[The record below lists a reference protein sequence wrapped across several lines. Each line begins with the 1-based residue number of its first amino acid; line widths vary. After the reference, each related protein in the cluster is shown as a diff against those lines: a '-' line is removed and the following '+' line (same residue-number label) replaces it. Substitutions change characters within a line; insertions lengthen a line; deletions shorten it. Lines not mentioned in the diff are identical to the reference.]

1 MLRKKQ
7 QQQNQ
12 MHVAC
17 VGVGDCTCNAQGLK
31 QMCYIPLSLFR
42 ITQRAINHYLLK
54 NILVIN
60 IFKNNY
66 LHEEKDKHQLSSKL

>member
-1 MLRKKQ
+1 
-7 QQQNQ
+7 

-17 VGVGDCTCNAQGLK
+17 VGVGDCSCHAQRLN
-31 QMCYIPLSLFR
+31 QMCYIPLHLSR
-42 ITQRAINHYLLK
+42 ITQRAIDHYLLK

-66 LHEEKDKHQLSSKL
+66 LQEEKDKHQLSSKL